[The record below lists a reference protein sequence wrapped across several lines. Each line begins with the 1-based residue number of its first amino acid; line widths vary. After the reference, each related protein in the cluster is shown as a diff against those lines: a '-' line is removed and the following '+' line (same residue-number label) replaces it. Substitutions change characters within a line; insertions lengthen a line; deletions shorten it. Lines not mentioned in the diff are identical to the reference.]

1 MKGKKDEKDEA
12 YMRKERRHV
21 AAMKKHKVPKRIIR
35 EEEEEAGVKPLKKGG
50 SIDGCARKGG
60 TKGKVV

>member
-35 EEEEEAGVKPLKKGG
+35 EEEEEAGMKRGG
-50 SIDGCARKGG
+50 KVRGGGVERKGK
-60 TKGKVV
+60 TKGKVF